1 MLCPFCGNLES
12 KVVNSRTSPKGDSI
26 RRRRE
31 CLKCRGR
38 FTTHEAVEHMPF
50 MVVKKDGTRQPFDRQ
65 KIVAGL
71 MTACQKRPVSSDQ
84 IERLSE
90 LVERNVTAT
99 MDREIPSSRIGE
111 MVLGL
116 LRELDRVAYVR
127 FASVYRQ
134 FRDLD
139 EFDEEIRGLRK

>member
-1 MLCPFCGNLES
+1 MLCPFCGFLDS

-31 CLKCRGR
+31 CLQCMGR
-38 FTTHEAVEHMPF
+38 FTTHEATEHMPF

-65 KIVAGL
+65 KIIAGL
-71 MTACQKRPVSSDQ
+71 MTACQKRPVAMDQ
-84 IERLSE
+84 IEKLAE
-90 LVERNVTAT
+90 LVERNVTST
-99 MDREIPSSRIGE
+99 MDREIPSTRIGE
-111 MVLGL
+111 LVLGM
-116 LRELDRVAYVR
+116 LREIDRVAYVR

-139 EFDEEIRGLRK
+139 EFDQEIQGLRR

>member
-1 MLCPFCGNLES
+1 
-12 KVVNSRTSPKGDSI
+12 
-26 RRRRE
+26 
-31 CLKCRGR
+31 
-38 FTTHEAVEHMPF
+38 MPF

-139 EFDEEIRGLRK
+139 EFDEEIRGLR